1 MPVGPKVGAL
11 FELLRSAPEKAKA
24 EIGPSPLLVPLEP
37 WSFAPG
43 EAPPI
48 ERATVPGR
56 GQLLPTTWGKQ
67 QPVLGA
73 SCLPL
78 VAGGTKLLGRSD
90 TVDLVVDQPTVSRL
104 HAEIV
109 DVAGH
114 FSIRD
119 RGSYNGTLVNDRV
132 LLPEDLQS
140 LRNGDVVVLGEAPL
154 LFTSLDHL
162 RTLLLSPH

>member
-1 MPVGPKVGAL
+1 MAVGPRVSAL
-11 FELLRSAPEKAKA
+11 FQLLRSTSERA
-24 EIGPSPLLVPLEP
+24 ETNVGASLLLVPLEP
-37 WSFAPG
+37 WSFAEG

-56 GQLLPTTWGKQ
+56 GQLLPTTSGKH

-73 SCLPL
+73 TCLL
-78 VAGGTKLLGRSD
+78 LMAGGPKLLGRSD

-109 DVAGH
+109 DVAEH

-119 RGSYNGTLVNDRV
+119 RGSYNGTLVNNRV

-140 LRNGDVVVLGEAPL
+140 LSNGDVIILGEAQL

-162 RTLLLSPH
+162 RTLLGSS